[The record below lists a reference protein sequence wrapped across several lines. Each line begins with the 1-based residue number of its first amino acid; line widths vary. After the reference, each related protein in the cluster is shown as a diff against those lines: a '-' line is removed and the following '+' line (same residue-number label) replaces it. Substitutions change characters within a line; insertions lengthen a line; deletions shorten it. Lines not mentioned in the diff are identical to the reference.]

1 MRFRLLPYVTVEVD
15 DRLRRR
21 VRNAGERLR
30 INVRAYLRSAADD
43 VETASGRVRDLCDNA
58 VNRVDSAVATVND
71 KIAPETRLETK
82 PEPAPVSTPEAVPDS
97 GPRQRP
103 EQQHQHVG

>member
-21 VRNAGERLR
+21 MRNAGERLR

-43 VETASGRVRDLCDNA
+43 VETASGRVRDLCDTA

-71 KIAPETRLETK
+71 RIAPVPEAAPEVGQPSEQRLE
-82 PEPAPVSTPEAVPDS
+82 VV
-97 GPRQRP
+97 
-103 EQQHQHVG
+103 